1 MLSVCEQNFMDK
13 NGLIKAEKRG
23 LRVVS
28 KSVL

>member
-1 MLSVCEQNFMDK
+1 MLSVCEQNLMDK

-23 LRVVS
+23 LWVVS